1 MILHQKTNWY
11 KLLVHKLYTS
21 NQKSPMIL
29 HQKTNWYKL
38 LVHINLLKDKLSRV
52 DNNLQIILVKFNNG
66 K

>member
-1 MILHQKTNWY
+1 MFKQ
-11 KLLVHKLYTS
+11 LVHKLYTS